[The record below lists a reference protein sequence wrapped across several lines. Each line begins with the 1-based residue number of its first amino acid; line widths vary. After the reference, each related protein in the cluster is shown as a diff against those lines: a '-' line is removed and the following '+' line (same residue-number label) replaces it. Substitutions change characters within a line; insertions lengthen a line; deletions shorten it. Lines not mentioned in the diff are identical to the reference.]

1 MKTELKS
8 EMVGIKALNLLFFNY
23 STEMLDEM
31 KELRE
36 FRHCW
41 ENYVDLKK
49 QTYMQIW
56 ELYLTK
62 ISYKTQMHLLEIAL
76 KYYGEEADRSF
87 DNAVKM
93 DVLMEAHIAKHNA
106 KNSS

>member
-1 MKTELKS
+1 MKKEFKNQI
-8 EMVGIKALNLLFFNY
+8 VGIKALNLLFFNY
-23 STEMLDEM
+23 TTEMLDEM

-41 ENYVDLKK
+41 ENYVDLKE

-62 ISYKTQMHLLEIAL
+62 ISYKGQIALLEIAL
-76 KYYGEEADRSF
+76 KYYGEEAEKGF
-87 DNAVKM
+87 DNAIKI
-93 DVLMEAHIAKHNA
+93 DILMQNHIAKHSA
-106 KNSS
+106 K

>member
-1 MKTELKS
+1 MNTEFNK
-8 EMVGIKALNLLFFNY
+8 EMIGIKALNLLFFNY
-23 STEMLDEM
+23 TTEMLNEM

-41 ENYVDLKK
+41 ENYVNLKE
-49 QTYMQIW
+49 QTYLQIW

-62 ISYKTQMHLLEIAL
+62 ISYKSQIELLEIAL
-76 KYYGEEADRSF
+76 KYYGEEAQRSF

-93 DVLMEAHIAKHNA
+93 DILVQNHIAKHNA
-106 KNSS
+106 NK

>member
-1 MKTELKS
+1 MNTEFNK
-8 EMVGIKALNLLFFNY
+8 EMIGIKALNLLFFNY
-23 STEMLDEM
+23 TTEMLDKM

-41 ENYVDLKK
+41 ENYVNLKE

-62 ISYKTQMHLLEIAL
+62 ISYKTQIHLLEIAL
-76 KYYGEEADRSF
+76 KYYGEEAQRSF
-87 DNAVKM
+87 DNAVEM
-93 DVLMEAHIAKHNA
+93 DVLVQNHIAKHNA
-106 KNSS
+106 KKI